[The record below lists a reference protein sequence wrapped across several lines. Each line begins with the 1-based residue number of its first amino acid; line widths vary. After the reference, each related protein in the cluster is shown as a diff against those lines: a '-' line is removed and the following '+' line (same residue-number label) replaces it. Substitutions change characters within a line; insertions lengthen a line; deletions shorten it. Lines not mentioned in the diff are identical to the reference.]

1 VAHTKDIWKA
11 KVPLKIKIFSWQL
24 VFDKL
29 PSYLQLAVR
38 HGPSCGVCALCGAPE
53 DAAHIFFVLL
63 AGEILLEHAASV
75 AWVQLVP
82 ANYAQFHA
90 IASSLSGRP
99 RRLFWVFFL
108 AQPWTLWSIRNKL
121 SIERKCIKHP
131 TDVLYKSIIFLQQWS
146 LKASAKDKEEL
157 SWMASE
163 DLVLNSKPSRAIA

>member
-1 VAHTKDIWKA
+1 M
-11 KVPLKIKIFSWQL
+11 
-24 VFDKL
+24 
-29 PSYLQLAVR
+29 
-38 HGPSCGVCALCGAPE
+38 
-53 DAAHIFFVLL
+53 L
-63 AGEILLEHAASV
+63 AGEILLEHV
-75 AWVQLVP
+75 LGCNWCH

-90 IASSLSGRP
+90 IASSSSLSGRP

-108 AQPWTLWSIRNKL
+108 AHSWSLWSIRNKL